1 MFKRILFKVEES
13 QFHSMLALIND
24 VYVLEYG
31 MDGRVWTRF
40 RGGKFS
46 VVSFFVAIKGNML
59 APSPFSCMWKVKT
72 PKRVVA
78 FVCMVLTM
86 NNL

>member
-1 MFKRILFKVEES
+1 MFKRILFKVEKS

-24 VYVLEYG
+24 VYVPEYG

-46 VVSFFVAIKGNML
+46 VTSFFLAIKGSMST
-59 APSPFSCMWKVKT
+59 PSPLSCMWKVKS